1 MLLTVRILICFS
13 RTGGGHVYAA
23 KAIEKALHE
32 VCHAQYDPD
41 EVNIVV
47 ESVIGRSNPI
57 NRLFVRLYNYLLQK
71 HQPWMK
77 YYVAFIECFK
87 PNNHELNYQLSKT
100 HLLSIL
106 ALHSPQIVV
115 SVHPMINHYMT
126 RAMKDAGLWPQ
137 SKYVVVVTDPN
148 AGLWSGW
155 ACENSTLTICPND
168 IAAERLVQ
176 LGLPAEKIEIIGM
189 PVDLAFSRPAIESKA
204 ELFARLGLATDIPT
218 ILLSGGWAG
227 GGAMPRIYSQ
237 LQKVSKPIQ
246 VIALC
251 GRNKKQVAV
260 MEAQSKLSK
269 IPTAVLGFVDSLSD
283 LMDACDLLVTKA
295 GALTTFEAVARRLP
309 LALDLLT
316 EPMPQEAGT
325 VAMLI
330 EAKLALPLEKAGDIV
345 NIANGLSVL
354 RDRQRVPLPHEHNLD
369 RVQAAR
375 EIAERIFALYK

>member
-1 MLLTVRILICFS
+1 MTVRILICFS
-13 RTGGGHVYAA
+13 RTGGGHIYAA
-23 KAIEKALHE
+23 RAIEKALHE
-32 VCHAQYDPD
+32 VRHTQCNPD
-41 EVNIVV
+41 DVYIAV
-47 ESVIGRSNPI
+47 ESVIGKSNPI

-77 YYVAFIECFK
+77 YYFAFIECFK
-87 PNNHELNYQLSKT
+87 PNNSELNYQLSKK
-100 HLLSIL
+100 HLFSLL
-106 ALHSPQIVV
+106 ALHRPQIVV

-137 SKYVVVVTDPN
+137 TKYLVVVTDPN

-155 ACENSTLTICPND
+155 ACESSCLTICPND

-176 LGLPAEKIEIIGM
+176 LGLPADKIEIIGM

-204 ELFARLGLATDIPT
+204 ELFARLGLAPGIPT

-227 GGAMPRIYSQ
+227 GGAMPHIYSQ
-237 LQKVSKPIQ
+237 LQKVSQPIQ

-251 GRNKKQVAV
+251 GRNKKQVVV
-260 MEAQSKLSK
+260 MVAQSKLSK

-295 GALTTFEAVARRLP
+295 GGLTTFEAVARRLP

-330 EAKLALPLEKAGDIV
+330 EAKLALPLEKVGDIV
-345 NIANGLSVL
+345 NIANGLKVL
-354 RDRQRVPLPHEHNLD
+354 SDRQKIPLPNEHNLD

-375 EIAERIFALYK
+375 EIAERIFALNK